1 MLTLNISKNKS
12 RARCS
17 EGCTNSFTLP
27 NLRGF
32 SFSRDR
38 DNLKT
43 VEIQTDFFYDVAGAF
58 SSVVERF
65 VHIEEVAG
73 PIPATPTG
81 FNIKIT
87 PLQRGNFYTVKRLL
101 QLDRCTGRDQLLLD
115 LFRLF
120 FLYVLLDGL
129 RSAIDEIF
137 RLLETQGRHFAN
149 NLDDVQLAFA
159 G

>member
-1 MLTLNISKNKS
+1 
-12 RARCS
+12 
-17 EGCTNSFTLP
+17 
-27 NLRGF
+27 
-32 SFSRDR
+32 
-38 DNLKT
+38 
-43 VEIQTDFFYDVAGAF
+43 
-58 SSVVERF
+58 
-65 VHIEEVAG
+65 
-73 PIPATPTG
+73 
-81 FNIKIT
+81 
-87 PLQRGNFYTVKRLL
+87 L